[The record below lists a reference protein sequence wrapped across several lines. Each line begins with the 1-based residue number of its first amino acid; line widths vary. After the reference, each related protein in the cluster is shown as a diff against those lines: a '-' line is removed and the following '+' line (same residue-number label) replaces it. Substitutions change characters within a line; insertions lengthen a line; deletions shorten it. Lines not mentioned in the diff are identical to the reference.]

1 MYSNM
6 ITKHPCTHS
15 LAVTELNLFQKVIA
29 KIIVIKKNAAA
40 LKIIVTSHVHLVEY
54 VLKKKR
60 LIGNSKVR
68 YRNRNQFKINMMRS
82 W

>member
-54 VLKKKR
+54 VLKKLFLPRKR
-60 LIGNSKVR
+60 S
-68 YRNRNQFKINMMRS
+68 F
-82 W
+82 

>member
-1 MYSNM
+1 M

-54 VLKKKR
+54 VLKK
-60 LIGNSKVR
+60 
-68 YRNRNQFKINMMRS
+68 
-82 W
+82 